1 MTINGNQSILVPR
14 PSDRLNKI
22 TADGIEIIKEAI
34 MKDLVLGSRKLL
46 GDILDE
52 DDRDHGIDKIQ

>member
-1 MTINGNQSILVPR
+1 
-14 PSDRLNKI
+14 
-22 TADGIEIIKEAI
+22 

-52 DDRDHGIDKIQ
+52 DDRDHGIDKIQWSEWYSKERNYIIRENKK